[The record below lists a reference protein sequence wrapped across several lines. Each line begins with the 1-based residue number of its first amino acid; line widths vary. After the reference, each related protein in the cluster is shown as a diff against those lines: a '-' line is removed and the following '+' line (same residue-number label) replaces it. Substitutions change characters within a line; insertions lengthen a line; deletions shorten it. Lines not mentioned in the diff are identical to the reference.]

1 MEKMISCEFNM
12 DTACVELRYTDGMMI
27 SIDCTEVEFKVTHTV
42 KQRAFLDYLIYNAPP
57 DMAGEAGILTVP
69 NGLARDLHY
78 AGELTEKTGAEGVSR
93 TGITRYGS
101 AVPFSLDTKGQRPDT
116 QLYLLMRSV
125 YTVAKKNASEPSLIL
140 DKTKNRRETK
150 NMKQYVVDAFTD
162 QVFHGNQAAVC
173 VLDKWLSEELMI
185 NITRENNFSETAF
198 TVKEGEKWHLRWFT
212 PGGEIDLCGHAT
224 LGTAFVLLN
233 YYEKDAQQ
241 VVFTTLSGDLIVT
254 RKGELY
260 EMEFPAY
267 DLKKVDVT
275 AAMEDALGASVKEA
289 YLARDLL
296 CVLDDEQAVRELK
309 PDLEKIKQI
318 DGLLVHVTARGR
330 DEDCVS
336 RSFAPKLSVAEDPV
350 CGSGHCHIIPYW
362 ADLLGKNDLVAYQA
376 SKRGGTLYCRR
387 EGSKIFMAGKAAL
400 YSIDELFI

>member
-1 MEKMISCEFNM
+1 
-12 DTACVELRYTDGMMI
+12 
-27 SIDCTEVEFKVTHTV
+27 
-42 KQRAFLDYLIYNAPP
+42 
-57 DMAGEAGILTVP
+57 
-69 NGLARDLHY
+69 
-78 AGELTEKTGAEGVSR
+78 
-93 TGITRYGS
+93 
-101 AVPFSLDTKGQRPDT
+101 
-116 QLYLLMRSV
+116 
-125 YTVAKKNASEPSLIL
+125 
-140 DKTKNRRETK
+140 
-150 NMKQYVVDAFTD
+150 MKQYVVDAFTD

-173 VLDKWLSEELMI
+173 VLDHWLSEELMM

-224 LGTAFVLLN
+224 LATAFVLLN
-233 YYEKDAQQ
+233 YYEKDAQL

-254 RKGELY
+254 RKGELF

-267 DLKKVDVT
+267 NLKKVNVT
-275 AAMEDALGASVKEA
+275 DAMEDALGASVKEA
-289 YLARDLL
+289 YIARDLL
-296 CVLDDEQAVRELK
+296 CVLDNEQTVRDLK

-318 DGLLVHVTARGR
+318 DGLLVHVTARGSN
-330 DEDCVS
+330 EDCVS

-362 ADLLGKNDLVAYQA
+362 ADLLGKDDLVAYQA

>member
-1 MEKMISCEFNM
+1 
-12 DTACVELRYTDGMMI
+12 
-27 SIDCTEVEFKVTHTV
+27 
-42 KQRAFLDYLIYNAPP
+42 
-57 DMAGEAGILTVP
+57 
-69 NGLARDLHY
+69 
-78 AGELTEKTGAEGVSR
+78 
-93 TGITRYGS
+93 
-101 AVPFSLDTKGQRPDT
+101 
-116 QLYLLMRSV
+116 
-125 YTVAKKNASEPSLIL
+125 
-140 DKTKNRRETK
+140 
-150 NMKQYVVDAFTD
+150 MKQYVVDAFSD

-173 VLDKWLSEELMI
+173 VLDAWPDETLMMD
-185 NITRENNFSETAF
+185 ITRENNFSETAF

-233 YYEKDAQQ
+233 FYEKDAQQ
-241 VVFTTLSGDLIVT
+241 VVFTTMSGELIVK

-275 AAMEDALGASVKEA
+275 PTMEDALGAPVREA

-296 CVLDDEQAVRELK
+296 CVLNDEQTVRGLH

-318 DGLLVHVTARGR
+318 DGLLVHVTARGW

-362 ADLLGKNDLVAYQA
+362 ADLLGRDELVAYQA

-387 EGSKIFMAGKAAL
+387 EGDKIFMAGKAAL
-400 YSIDELFI
+400 YSIDELFL